1 MKTLLNHPHL
11 GLLILS
17 WWIADLAV
25 PILCALSRR
34 LGALDR
40 PRGHKAQERPVPF
53 VGGIAIFVALT
64 GSLASVLRFT
74 SVEASLAFFGLLLGT
89 LIALILGIAD
99 DFRPINA
106 VVKLLA
112 LAAATL
118 ALALFGIH
126 VQIIPHTPGDIPN
139 LILTLLWIAGTTSAL
154 NSIDNMDGAAAGVSA
169 IAAGSTFLIAWG
181 ESAETAQPWL
191 SFLTIALLGACLG
204 FLRYNARNARVY
216 LGNNGSF
223 LLGFSLATT
232 LVFARWSEDVLKSAI
247 LPCVI
252 LSVPLYDIALTTY
265 LRWRRGAVRSI
276 REAIVYCGHDHV
288 AHRLVAFGLSR
299 TQAVGV
305 LWGLGLLAGGIALA
319 ITRTKGPAGYLP
331 IAAGY
336 GAILVALACVLAR
349 APIREIT
356 AEPAPGPASA
366 PALPPEG
373 SSPRS
378 PRRRRRRAGATLADP
393 HAIRT

>member
-1 MKTLLNHPHL
+1 MKTILNHPHI
-11 GLLILS
+11 GLLILA

-25 PILCALSRR
+25 PLLCALSRR
-34 LGALDR
+34 LGALDH
-40 PRGHKAQERPVPF
+40 PRGHKAQDAPVPF
-53 VGGIAIFVALT
+53 VGGIAIFLALT

-74 SVEASLAFFGLLLGT
+74 SVEASLVFFGLLLGA

-118 ALALFGIH
+118 ALAAFGIH
-126 VQIIPHTPGDIPN
+126 VRILPHTPGDIPN
-139 LILTLLWIAGTTSAL
+139 LVLTLLWIAGTTSAL

-169 IAAGSTFLIAWG
+169 IAAGATFLIAWG

-191 SFLTIALLGACLG
+191 SYMSIALVGACLG

-232 LVFARWSEDVLKSAI
+232 LVFARWSEDALKSAI

-265 LRWRRGAVRSI
+265 LRWRRGAVRTL
-276 REAIVYCGHDHV
+276 REAIVYCGHDHM
-288 AHRLVAFGLSR
+288 AHRLVALGLSR

-305 LWGLGLLAGGIALA
+305 IWGLGILAGGAALA
-319 ITRTKGPAGYLP
+319 ITRTRGPGGYIP
-331 IAAGY
+331 IVGGYAAV
-336 GAILVALACVLAR
+336 LTALGCVLAR
-349 APIREIT
+349 ASVREVNRP
-356 AEPAPGPASA
+356 ESA
-366 PALPPEG
+366 PEAG
-373 SSPRS
+373 APRS
-378 PRRRRRRAGATLADP
+378 RRRRRDRVEATPAGP
-393 HAIRT
+393 RAIRT